1 MTSYGIIFRFI
12 SMLKCLK
19 EATGAR
25 HAALERRLPLL
36 NADLTLST
44 YLQFVQKLHGFYDPL
59 ESALNG
65 LPWWATIDVDYSL
78 RRKTPRLREDLLAL
92 GHTDPSVAA
101 LPHCRSL
108 PPLTTEAQLWGC
120 LYVIEGAT
128 LGGQIIIKNLH
139 RHIGLTAMS
148 GASFFD
154 GYGAQTGSRWKAFC
168 AALMARDADCAD
180 DRDETLHSANQT
192 FDALGAWLFPG
203 FPTHFDLDLVKLSDS
218 PAFAEHSP
226 LPFSAQTTAHE

>member
-1 MTSYGIIFRFI
+1 
-12 SMLKCLK
+12 MLKCLK

-44 YLQFVQKLHGFYDPL
+44 YLQFVQKLYGFYEPL
-59 ESALNG
+59 EFTLTE
-65 LPWWATIDVDYSL
+65 LTWWEAIGVDYSL
-78 RRKTPRLREDLLAL
+78 RRKAPRLREDLLAL
-92 GHTDPSVAA
+92 GHTDPSIAA

-139 RHIGLTAMS
+139 RHIGLTAVS

-168 AALMARDADCAD
+168 AALMDRGADSAA
-180 DRDETLHSANQT
+180 DRDEMLSSANQT
-192 FDALGAWLFPG
+192 FDGLGAWLFPG
-203 FPTHFDLDLVKLSDS
+203 FPTDFDLDSVKLPDT
-218 PAFAEHSP
+218 PVFVEHSP
-226 LPFSAQTTAHE
+226 LPVPAQTTAHE